1 MSPAQTAGHRR
12 GLRVM
17 AAAALARGPAEVL
30 DFLLPLWAG
39 TAIGA
44 TAGQIGA
51 LAATEALLSLLG
63 RPAAGVLAD
72 RFDRARVAAAGA
84 VLFGLSLF
92 GYALATNLGV
102 AFGAA
107 VCGGVGGAL
116 FWVALR
122 ARVGEHLRDDAAIY
136 SRLLSAE
143 GTGIWIGF
151 LVALTLLD
159 NDRYQLVFGT
169 AGVACL
175 LAAVLL
181 LSSPTPAGGPS
192 RAQVDLRQ
200 VARRLRPL
208 LVVVAV
214 TATVEFGVSLLLLL
228 HLQRGFGL
236 TVGQISLVFLP
247 GFVILTALPL
257 RLHAVVRRI
266 GRAATLTSSLI
277 ASAIVAVGLAFA
289 ANPVAIGALWAVSAA
304 CLAAAIPVEQTIA
317 AEASDGSLG
326 RGMGIYQSATL
337 LGAVLGPLSAGALY
351 QSGGWRGACV
361 GAAGVLVAGA
371 ALVPAALRRVGVPD
385 RPPPQPSGAADLV
398 ATPAAETVPPAPPP
412 QRRHSPVELRRRWT
426 VRSAVF
432 IAGQVAFAALGHSW
446 LAAVASGRY
455 TLLEA
460 LNGDLGDASWQ
471 LGASRIWL
479 IIFLV
484 DSIWTWARL
493 LRSRRRHGRE
503 SQPG

>member
-1 MSPAQTAGHRR
+1 MSPAQTAGHR
-12 GLRVM
+12 GVPRVL
-17 AAAALARGPAEVL
+17 AAAGLARGPAEVL

-39 TAIGA
+39 AAMGA
-44 TAGQIGA
+44 TAGQVGA

-63 RPAAGVLAD
+63 RPVAGVLAD
-72 RFDRARVAAAGA
+72 RFDRARVAAVGA
-84 VLFGLSLF
+84 ILFGLSLF
-92 GYALATNLGV
+92 GYAFANNLGV
-102 AFGAA
+102 AFSAA
-107 VCGGVGGAL
+107 VCGGIGGAL

-122 ARVGEHLRDDAAIY
+122 ARVGEHLRDDAAIF

-151 LVALTLLD
+151 LIALTLLD
-159 NDRYQLVFGT
+159 NDRYQLVFAT

-181 LSSPTPAGGPS
+181 LSSPTQTGGRS
-192 RAQVDLRQ
+192 RAQADLRQ
-200 VARRLRPL
+200 VTRRLRPL

-236 TVGQISLVFLP
+236 TVGQIALVFLP

-257 RLHAVVRRI
+257 RLYAVVRRI
-266 GRAATLTSSLI
+266 GRAATLTASLV

-289 ANPVAIGALWAVSAA
+289 ANPVVIGALWAVSAV
-304 CLAAAIPVEQTIA
+304 CLAAAIPVEQTVA

-326 RGMGIYQSATL
+326 RGMGIYQSANL

-361 GAAGVLVAGA
+361 GAAVVLVAGA

-385 RPPPQPSGAADLV
+385 RPPPQPSVAADPV

-412 QRRHSPVELRRRWT
+412 QRRRPPVELRRRWT
-426 VRSAVF
+426 VRAAVF

-446 LAAVASGRY
+446 LAAVASGRF
-455 TLLEA
+455 TLWEA
-460 LNGDLGDASWQ
+460 VNGDLGGAPWQ

-484 DSIWTWARL
+484 DSIWTWTRL
-493 LRSRRRHGRE
+493 LRRRRSGRE
-503 SQPG
+503 SQPV